1 MVGKLIVI
9 IGEILQIL
17 SFVSRHLY
25 FAQINKAE
33 KERKKMK
40 HHKQNIGTHQ
50 NIIFHDQVGRSQ
62 VRNAGMVKY
71 TKFCQCNLPYKQNE
85 RI

>member
-33 KERKKMK
+33 KER
-40 HHKQNIGTHQ
+40 I
-50 NIIFHDQVGRSQ
+50 
-62 VRNAGMVKY
+62 
-71 TKFCQCNLPYKQNE
+71 E
-85 RI
+85 